1 MTAASSMDLRE
12 RALAHEAAGETHRQ
26 IAEVPL
32 IALSCISR

>member
-12 RALAHEAAGETHRQ
+12 RALAREAAGQTHRQ
-26 IAEVPL
+26 IAEEPL